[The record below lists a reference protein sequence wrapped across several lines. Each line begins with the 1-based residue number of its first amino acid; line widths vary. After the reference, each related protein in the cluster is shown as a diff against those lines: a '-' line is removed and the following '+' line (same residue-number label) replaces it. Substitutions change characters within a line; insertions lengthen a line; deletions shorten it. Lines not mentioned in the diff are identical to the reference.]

1 MRTIGLLG
9 GMSWESSAL
18 YYQLINQGVRDR
30 AGGFHSAPC
39 LMSSVD
45 FAVVE
50 ELQAR
55 AAWDEAGELLA
66 REATALE
73 RIGAECIVLCTNTM
87 HKVADAIT
95 SRLSVPMLHIVDVTA
110 TAIHT
115 AGVRTV
121 ALLGTRFTM
130 EQPFYRERLAD
141 HGVTVLT
148 PSAED
153 RRVIHR
159 VIYEELVRGDIL
171 EESRAVYDAIIQ
183 RLVDRGAGGVILG
196 CTEIELLVDPER
208 CPVPA
213 FPTTRLHAQAAVEF
227 ALS

>member
-1 MRTIGLLG
+1 MQVAGDWEAAGALL
-9 GMSWESSAL
+9 A
-18 YYQLINQGVRDR
+18 
-30 AGGFHSAPC
+30 
-39 LMSSVD
+39 
-45 FAVVE
+45 
-50 ELQAR
+50 
-55 AAWDEAGELLA
+55 DEARGL
-66 REATALE
+66 EAA
-73 RIGAECIVLCTNTM
+73 GAECVVLCTNTM

-115 AGVRTV
+115 AGVNTV

-148 PSAED
+148 PAAED

-171 EESRAVYDAIIQ
+171 EESRAAYDAIIQ